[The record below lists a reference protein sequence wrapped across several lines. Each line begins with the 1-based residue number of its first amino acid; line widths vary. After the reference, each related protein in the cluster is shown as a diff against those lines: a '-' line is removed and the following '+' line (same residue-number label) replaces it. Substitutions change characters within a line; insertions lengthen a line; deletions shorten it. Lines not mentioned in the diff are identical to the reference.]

1 MYFWN
6 TIPNLHNMDYFDRDI
21 KDKALSLLSK
31 FPLLAITGPRQS
43 GKTTFARRLKP
54 YYTYVNLELPEA
66 RNFAKADPLA
76 FLRSYQ
82 NGVILDEVQW
92 VPELFS
98 YLQVLTD
105 KRNIAGEYIL
115 TGSQNFLLSNQIT
128 QSLAGRVAMLNLLP
142 FSMHE
147 LSPHVTIPSWEE
159 LVVNGGY
166 PRKYQFDIAPNDYYP
181 NYIQT
186 YIERDLRQIL
196 NVMDLGNFQKF
207 LQLLAGRVGQIF
219 NQSNFSNELGID
231 QKTVNAWLSVLE
243 TSFIAFRLPS
253 YYRNFNKRILKSS
266 KVYFYDTGVLS
277 SLLGIKKTEDMNVH
291 FARGPLFENMVI
303 LELMKKELNE
313 GNKPALYYWR
323 DSNQNEVDLLQEK
336 DGKLTAIEIKSS
348 ETYHSDFLKGL
359 KYFQK
364 IAPES
369 ALKLIYAGELNQE
382 RDGIQIS
389 NYRNL

>member
-1 MYFWN
+1 
-6 TIPNLHNMDYFDRDI
+6 MDYFDRHI
-21 KDKALSLLSK
+21 KEKAGSLLSK

-54 YYTYVNLELPEA
+54 DYTYVNLELPEA
-66 RNFAKADPLA
+66 RDFAKSDPLG
-76 FLRSYQ
+76 FLRTYQ
-82 NGVILDEVQW
+82 NGVILDEVQL

-105 KRNIAGEYIL
+105 DRNIPGEYIL

-142 FSMHE
+142 FSIQE
-147 LSPHVTIPSWEE
+147 LSDRVKGEEWES

-166 PRKYQFDIAPNDYYP
+166 PRKYQFDIAPSDYYP

-186 YIERDLRQIL
+186 YIERDVRQIL
-196 NVMDLGNFQKF
+196 NIMDLGNFQKF

-231 QKTVNAWLSVLE
+231 QKTVNSWLSVLE
-243 TSFIAFRLPS
+243 TSFIAFRLPA
-253 YYRNFNKRILKSS
+253 YYRNFNKRVLKTP
-266 KVYFYDTGVLS
+266 KVYFYDTGVLC
-277 SLLGIKKTEDMNVH
+277 SLLGIKNPQDMKVH
-291 FARGPLFENMVI
+291 FTRGPLFENLAV
-303 LELMKKELNE
+303 LELMKKEMNA
-313 GNKPALYYWR
+313 GKIPSLYYWR
-323 DSNQNEVDLLQEK
+323 DNHQNEVDLLQEK
-336 DGKLTAIEIKSS
+336 DGNLTAIEIKSS

-364 IAPES
+364 IAPDTD
-369 ALKLIYAGELNQE
+369 LKLIYGGKLNQE
-382 RDGIQIS
+382 REGIEIT
-389 NYRNL
+389 NIWNL

>member
-1 MYFWN
+1 
-6 TIPNLHNMDYFDRDI
+6 MDYFDRHI
-21 KDKALSLLSK
+21 KLKAISLLSM

-43 GKTTFARRLKP
+43 GKTTFARKLKP
-54 YYTYVNLELPEA
+54 NYTYVNLELPEA
-66 RNFAKADPLA
+66 RNFAKSDPLA

-105 KRNIAGEYIL
+105 DRNIPGEYIL
-115 TGSQNFLLSNQIT
+115 TSSQNFLLSNQIT
-128 QSLAGRVAMLNLLP
+128 QSLAGRVALLNLLP
-142 FSMHE
+142 FSMQE
-147 LSPHVTIPSWEE
+147 LSPKVAITSWEE
-159 LVVNGGY
+159 LVINGGY
-166 PRKYQFDIAPNDYYP
+166 PRKYQFEIDPNDYYP

-186 YIERDLRQIL
+186 YIDRDVKQIL

-207 LQLLAGRVGQIF
+207 LQLLAGRAGQIF

-243 TSFIAFRLPS
+243 TSFIAFRLPA

-277 SLLGIKKTEDMNVH
+277 SLLGIKKKEDMNVH
-291 FARGPLFENMVI
+291 FARGSLFENLVI

-313 GNKPALYYWR
+313 GNKPALYFWR

-369 ALKLIYAGELNQE
+369 ILKLIYAGSINQE